1 METAINAQR
10 VCLPVLGGRQREAR
24 HGIFGAVELLN
35 DSDAGDRVRAFEVN
49 QMGRRSDARRL
60 KQKVGVRGIGSG
72 AARSVTAPR
81 ARRILRYLL

>member
-1 METAINAQR
+1 METAINVQR
-10 VCLPVLGGRQREAR
+10 VCLPVLSGRQRESR

-35 DSDAGDRVRAFEVN
+35 DPDAGDRVRAFEVN

-60 KQKVGVRGIGSG
+60 KQKVGVRGIGSR

-81 ARRILRYLL
+81 AR